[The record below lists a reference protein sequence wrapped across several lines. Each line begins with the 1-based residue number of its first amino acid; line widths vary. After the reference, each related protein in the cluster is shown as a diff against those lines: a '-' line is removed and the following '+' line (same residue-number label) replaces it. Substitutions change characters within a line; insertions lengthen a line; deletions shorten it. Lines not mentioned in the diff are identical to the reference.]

1 MKTTCVH
8 EVYFMKITV
17 VTVCFNEE
25 RNIAKTV
32 ESVLSQTS
40 SDFEY
45 IICDGGSGDKT
56 VEIARSYEDAFAK
69 KGVKFTVNSERDKG
83 IYDGMNK
90 GIELASGDYVYFLN
104 AGDWFYSDTVLAE
117 IIEKMGDKAP
127 EVVYGDCLCVDRG
140 VAKIFVSDHT
150 HLSEYMSIAHPATL
164 VRADVIKENVF
175 DISYKIAADYN
186 MMLTLYSKGC
196 EFFKIDVTVS
206 KFSADGVSSIRIVRT
221 AEETCDV
228 RERNGIAF
236 DRNAVMCAARKQE
249 LRMKIKRKIPRII
262 RNFWHKH
269 IKKSQWI
276 GE

>member
-1 MKTTCVH
+1 
-8 EVYFMKITV
+8 MKITV
-17 VTVCFNEE
+17 ITVCFNEE
-25 RNIAKTV
+25 KNIKRTV

-127 EVVYGDCLCVDRG
+127 EVVYGDCLYVDRC
-140 VAKIFVSDHT
+140 VASVFSTDHT
-150 HLSEYMSIAHPATL
+150 HLKEYMSIAHPATL
-164 VRADVIKENVF
+164 VRADVIRDNKF

-186 MMLTLYSKGC
+186 MMLTLYLKGC
-196 EFFKIDVTVS
+196 EFLKIDVTVS
-206 KFSADGVSSIRIVRT
+206 KFSLDGVSSLKVERSVNE
-221 AEETCDV
+221 ACDV
-228 RERNGIAF
+228 RESHGIAT
-236 DRNAVMCAARKQE
+236 DRENELKFARKRE
-249 LRMKIKRKIPRII
+249 RKLKIKRKIPGFLR
-262 RNFWHKH
+262 RFWHRH
-269 IKKSQWI
+269 IKKSLWI
-276 GE
+276 EE